1 MLYHITYRT
10 RDGRTEVGRVRADS
24 RSQALSEAALRFGVR
39 RTNVTSAVACPMP
52 RRTPSA

>member
-10 RDGRTEVGRVRADS
+10 RDGRTEVGRVNASS

-39 RTNVTSAVACPMP
+39 RTSILSAVACP
-52 RRTPSA
+52 RRAE